1 MKLISCLFCVGLMF
15 VAVDAFA
22 QSGAGSNDKQY
33 LVGWFV
39 SNEETKADIDTSIR
53 VREHSVAQIR
63 DLLSKMEMVDQLY
76 RDSLMSVPGT
86 DKRYLGYVSK
96 LIVNDKA
103 NQAILT
109 KIIAHMGW
117 PKLSVVGKEGVNAA
131 WMIVWHANR
140 PYQDQ
145 YFPLIKKAYHSGEI
159 PDDHFR
165 TLEKELSK
173 AP

>member
-1 MKLISCLFCVGLMF
+1 MF
-15 VAVDAFA
+15 VAVDALA
-22 QSGAGSNDKQY
+22 QSRAGNSGKSD

-39 SNEETKADIDTSIR
+39 TKKETKADIDTSIT
-53 VREHSVAQIR
+53 VRECSVAQIR
-63 DLLSKMEMVDQLY
+63 HLLSKMEMVDQLY

-86 DKRYLGYVSK
+86 DIRYLGYVSK
-96 LIVNDKA
+96 LIANDKA

-131 WMIVWHANR
+131 WIIVWHANR
-140 PYQDQ
+140 SYQDR
-145 YFPLIKKAYHSGEI
+145 YFQLIEKAYHSGEI
-159 PDDHFR
+159 SDTYFK